1 MLKPQFI
8 FVAAPLSAALVS
20 TGFAVTYLN
29 VEQAQQAIFPGKRF
43 AAFPLQLTDAQR
55 RLIEQESGVRLTG
68 TPSKIW
74 RVTGGGWFIVDEVIG
89 KHEFITYA
97 IGLTRDGAVR
107 GLEIMDYRESYGGQ
121 VRDPKWRAQFIG
133 KTKAAPLILD
143 RDIKNISGAT
153 LSSRHLTDGVRR
165 VLALYEIALR

>member
-1 MLKPQFI
+1 MKPQFI
-8 FVAAPLSAALVS
+8 FVAAPISAALVS
-20 TGFAVTYLN
+20 QGFAVTYLN
-29 VEQAQQAIFPGKRF
+29 VEQAQNAIFPGKTLNT
-43 AAFPLQLTDAQR
+43 FPLNLSAAQCR
-55 RLIEQESGVRLTG
+55 QIEQESRVRLTSR
-68 TPSKIW
+68 PPRIW
-74 RVTGGGWFIVDEVIG
+74 RVNGGGWFIVDEVIG

-97 IGLTRDGAVR
+97 IGLTSEGTVC
-107 GLEIMDYRESYGGQ
+107 GIEIMDYRESYGGQ

-165 VLALYEIALR
+165 VLTLHDVALR